1 MKKNTKR
8 KFLNNDFPRKEDMI
22 FISVNGME
30 IPKEGYEEIIDEDG
44 YLIGKGNFKNG
55 VRYGFWQF
63 FYRNGKI
70 DNCGYYGNDGLR
82 LSINKYGDTWN
93 YYYENG
99 SKIGEDSEECPE
111 KFQYLLDLLDED
123 NRSFTKNF
131 FKQDD

>member
-1 MKKNTKR
+1 MKKYTKR

-63 FYRNGKI
+63 FI
-70 DNCGYYGNDGLR
+70 ETAR
-82 LSINKYGDTWN
+82 LITVGITA
-93 YYYENG
+93 
-99 SKIGEDSEECPE
+99 
-111 KFQYLLDLLDED
+111 
-123 NRSFTKNF
+123 TMA
-131 FKQDD
+131 